1 MPNRKNALCKALNVC
16 ILYKD
21 AYLLECASSRS
32 LWRNRTIKEA
42 GYTFCDHYEELQLS
56 PNADSETIDRVYRI
70 LAKRYHPD
78 NQDTGNA
85 ETFGQISEAH
95 RVLSNPERRAAYDV
109 RYEENRASLLK
120 IFDEASAS
128 DGFSGDQRIFD
139 GILSLLYISRRR
151 DAHRGGMGVIQ
162 LERLLGCPAQHLEFH
177 IWYLLQKEWI
187 ERLDGGQLAITA
199 HGVDR
204 VIAQDNL
211 SLRRDRLLAQTTSTD
226 DESSNSKNE
235 EFELL
240 T

>member
-1 MPNRKNALCKALNVC
+1 
-16 ILYKD
+16 
-21 AYLLECASSRS
+21 LEE
-32 LWRNRTIKEA
+32 RTIKESA
-42 GYTFCDHYEELQLS
+42 YTFSDYYEVLQLS
-56 PNADSETIDRVYRI
+56 PNADSDTIDRVYRI

-85 ETFGQISEAH
+85 ETFGLISEAH

-109 RYEENRASLLK
+109 RYEENRASVLK

-128 DGFSGDQRIFD
+128 DSFSGDQRIFE
-139 GILSLLYISRRR
+139 GVLSLLYISRRR
-151 DAHRGGMGVIQ
+151 DAHHGGMGVIQ

-177 IWYLLQKEWI
+177 IWYLLQKGWI
-187 ERLDGGQLAITA
+187 ERLDGGQLSITA

-211 SLRRDRLLAQTTSTD
+211 MLRRDRLLGQRTSTD
-226 DESSNSKNE
+226 DQSSPSPKE